1 MVLSMDLLAD
11 FSQHTSEAKHYFYSH
26 FETGKYD
33 IQISTEVRS
42 NFMYPFKEKKAKM
55 S

>member
-1 MVLSMDLLAD
+1 MDLVAD
-11 FSQHTSEAKHYFYSH
+11 FSQHTSEAKCYFYSH

-42 NFMYPFKEKKAKM
+42 NFLCTFKEKKAKM